1 MRARMAR
8 RLSRA
13 GVAGGAIAISL
24 AALVSVSAAV
34 SPSGTPAVSE
44 QYPRK
49 VLICH
54 KTRSK
59 KNPFRTIRVV
69 RTAVRAHLRHGD
81 RRGSCTTARFTLCH
95 KAKGKAQRKTIR
107 VKGIK
112 RAIKHLRHGDKLGKC
127 KIRKKGKKRR

>member
-1 MRARMAR
+1 MI
-8 RLSRA
+8 
-13 GVAGGAIAISL
+13 GIAL

-34 SPSGTPAVSE
+34 SPSGTPAVSA

-49 VLICH
+49 ALICH
-54 KTRSK
+54 KTRAK

-81 RRGSCTTARFTLCH
+81 RRGSCRTARFTLCH
-95 KAKGKAQRKTIR
+95 KAKGKPQRKTVR
-107 VKGIK
+107 VKGIN

-127 KIRKKGKKRR
+127 KSRKKAKKRR